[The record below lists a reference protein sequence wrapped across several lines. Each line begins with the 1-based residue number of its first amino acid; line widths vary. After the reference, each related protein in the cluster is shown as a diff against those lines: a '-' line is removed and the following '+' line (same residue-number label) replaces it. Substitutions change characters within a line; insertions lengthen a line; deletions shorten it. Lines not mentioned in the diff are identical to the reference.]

1 MIRRFFKNKKL
12 LAGLFLLLSGWLVG
26 GVLFFAGR
34 TSGSVRETKI
44 RDVASSQA
52 LLNKV
57 QEASAL
63 LPAETAPVTTVKV
76 PERKECTGIIERGET
91 LSSLLGDY
99 LSSHEICCL
108 AAQCEDTFSVKDIR
122 AGQPY
127 CMLFEDGAFRC
138 FTYEIDA
145 DEQLLINYEGE
156 KFKVSKTAIAYQ
168 VERSVISGT
177 ISSSLFLTIAELG
190 ERAELACRLADIFA
204 WDIDFMRD
212 LRPGD
217 SFRVL
222 IEKRYREGEF
232 AGYGTLL
239 AAEFVNRG
247 ETFQAIYYKDKEN
260 PAYYDR
266 NGRSLKKAFLKAP
279 LSYSRISSTY
289 SNRRYHP
296 ILNIYRPHRAI
307 DYAAPVGTPVRA
319 VAGGVVTQRSYD
331 RHNGNKI
338 RLRHANRYETTY
350 IHLSRFGRGIKVG
363 RKVEQGQV
371 IGYVGATGL
380 ATGPHLDFRVFKNG
394 RAINPLK
401 MEKIPSAPLPKKVLP
416 EFKLKVKEYFAA
428 LAGNPSGERARKQVP
443 VTDKEG

>member
-1 MIRRFFKNKKL
+1 MIREFFKHKKL
-12 LAGLFLLLSGWLVG
+12 LAGLFLLFSGWLVA
-26 GVLFFAGR
+26 GVLFFADR
-34 TSGSVRETKI
+34 TSGSVRRAEI
-44 RDVASSQA
+44 SDAASSRA
-52 LLNKV
+52 LLAKAQDV
-57 QEASAL
+57 
-63 LPAETAPVTTVKV
+63 TAPDTAVKV
-76 PERKECTGIIERGET
+76 PERKELTGIIAPGET

-99 LSSHEICCL
+99 LSGREICSL
-108 AAQCEDTFSVKDIR
+108 AEQCEATFPVKNIR
-122 AGQPY
+122 AGRAY
-127 CMLFEDGAFRC
+127 CLLFEDGSLKC

-145 DEQLLINYEGE
+145 DEQLLINYEDA
-156 KFKVSKTAIAYQ
+156 KFKVSKAAIAYQ
-168 VERSVISGT
+168 VERSVISGN

-222 IEKRYREGEF
+222 VEKRYRDGEF

-247 ETFQAIYYKDKEN
+247 KTFQAVYYNGKEG

-266 NGRSLKKAFLKAP
+266 NGHSLKKAFLKAP
-279 LSYSRISSTY
+279 LVYSRISSTY

-296 ILNIYRPHRAI
+296 LLNIYRPHRAI
-307 DYAAPVGTPVRA
+307 DYAAPVGTPVHA
-319 VAGGVVTQRSYD
+319 VAAGVVTQRSYD
-331 RHNGNKI
+331 RYNGNKV

-363 RKVEQGQV
+363 RKVEQGRI

-401 MEKIPSAPLPKKVLP
+401 MERIPSTPLPKKALP
-416 EFKLKVKEYFAA
+416 EFALKVKEYFAA
-428 LAGNPSGERARKQVP
+428 LAAHPSGERARKQVS
-443 VTDKEG
+443 VTDKKI

>member
-1 MIRRFFKNKKL
+1 MIKLFLTKKKL
-12 LAGLFLLLSGWLVG
+12 LVGVLLLLSGWMVAGFL
-26 GVLFFAGR
+26 LFAG
-34 TSGSVRETKI
+34 GSSEPSQVKKCT
-44 RDVASSQA
+44 DSSQ
-52 LLNKV
+52 NVVCEKV
-57 QEASAL
+57 QDPASKPLSEDSA
-63 LPAETAPVTTVKV
+63 AATEKV
-76 PERKECTGIIERGET
+76 VEIKELAGTIKRGET

-99 LSSHEICCL
+99 LNSHEICCL
-108 AAQCEDTFSVKDIR
+108 AEQCEDTFSVKDIR
-122 AGQPY
+122 AGRPY
-127 CMLFEDGAFRC
+127 CMLFEDGTFKC

-156 KFKVSKTAIAYQ
+156 KFKISKAAISYQ
-168 VERSVISGT
+168 IERSVISGT

-190 ERAELACRLADIFA
+190 ERAELACHLADIFA

-212 LRPGD
+212 LRQGD

-222 IEKRYREGEF
+222 VEKRYRDGKF
-232 AGYGTLL
+232 AGYGNLL

-247 ETFQAIYYKDKEN
+247 EAFHAVYYNDKDT

-266 NGRSLKKAFLKAP
+266 KGRSLKKAFLKAP
-279 LSYSRISSTY
+279 LTYSRISSTY

-296 ILNIYRPHRAI
+296 VLNIYRPHRAI
-307 DYAAPVGTPVRA
+307 DYAAPTGTPVRA
-319 VAGGVVTQRSYD
+319 VASGVVTQRSYD
-331 RHNGNKI
+331 RQNGNKV

-363 RKVEQGQV
+363 RKVDQGRV

-401 MEKIPSAPLPKKVLP
+401 MERIPSAPLPKKVLP
-416 EFKLKVKEYFAA
+416 EFNLKVKEYFAV
-428 LAGNPSGERARKQVP
+428 LDSHLSVERARKQVV

>member
-1 MIRRFFKNKKL
+1 
-12 LAGLFLLLSGWLVG
+12 
-26 GVLFFAGR
+26 
-34 TSGSVRETKI
+34 
-44 RDVASSQA
+44 
-52 LLNKV
+52 
-57 QEASAL
+57 
-63 LPAETAPVTTVKV
+63 
-76 PERKECTGIIERGET
+76 
-91 LSSLLGDY
+91 
-99 LSSHEICCL
+99 
-108 AAQCEDTFSVKDIR
+108 
-122 AGQPY
+122 
-127 CMLFEDGAFRC
+127 MLFEDGTFKC

-156 KFKVSKTAIAYQ
+156 KFKISKEAISYR

-177 ISSSLFLTIAELG
+177 ISSSLFLTVAELG
-190 ERAELACRLADIFA
+190 ERAKLACRLADIFA

-222 IEKRYREGEF
+222 IEKRYREGKF
-232 AGYGTLL
+232 AGYGNLL

-247 ETFQAIYYKDKEN
+247 EAFQAVYYNDKDT
-260 PAYYDR
+260 PAYYDFH
-266 NGRSLKKAFLKAP
+266 GRSLKKAFLKAP
-279 LSYSRISSTY
+279 LAYSRISSTY

-296 ILNIYRPHRAI
+296 VLNIYRPHRAI
-307 DYAAPVGTPVRA
+307 DYAAPTGTPVRA
-319 VAGGVVTQRSYD
+319 VASGVVTQRSYD
-331 RHNGNKI
+331 RQNGNKV

-363 RKVEQGQV
+363 RKVDQGRV

-416 EFKLKVKEYFAA
+416 EFNLKVKEYFAA
-428 LAGNPSGERARKQVP
+428 LDNHLPGERARKQVAA
-443 VTDKEG
+443 TDREG

>member
-1 MIRRFFKNKKL
+1 MIKL
-12 LAGLFLLLSGWLVG
+12 LLTKKKFLAGTALLLSGWLVAG
-26 GVLFFAGR
+26 FLLFTGWSPANKAPN
-34 TSGSVRETKI
+34 SSKNIVRENLS
-44 RDVASSQA
+44 VPVQP
-52 LLNKV
+52 LL
-57 QEASAL
+57 EESG
-63 LPAETAPVTTVKV
+63 AESEKEVEVKELAGTVK
-76 PERKECTGIIERGET
+76 RGET

-108 AAQCEDTFSVKDIR
+108 AEQCEDTFSVKDIR
-122 AGQPY
+122 AGRPY
-127 CMLFEDGAFRC
+127 CMLFEDGTFKC

-156 KFKVSKTAIAYQ
+156 IFKISKEAISYR
-168 VERSVISGT
+168 VERSVVSGAISG
-177 ISSSLFLTIAELG
+177 SLFLTVAELG
-190 ERAELACRLADIFA
+190 EGAELACRLSDIFA

-212 LRPGD
+212 LRQGD

-222 IEKRYREGEF
+222 VEKRYRDGEF
-232 AGYGTLL
+232 AGYGNLL

-247 ETFQAIYYKDKEN
+247 EVFHAVYYKDEDTS
-260 PAYYDR
+260 AYYDL

-279 LSYSRISSTY
+279 LVYSHISSTY
-289 SNRRYHP
+289 SNRRFHP
-296 ILNIYRPHRAI
+296 VLNIYRPHRAI
-307 DYAAPVGTPVRA
+307 DYAAPTGTPVRA
-319 VAGGVVTQRSYD
+319 VASGVVTQRSYD
-331 RHNGNKI
+331 RQNGNKI

-363 RKVEQGQV
+363 RKVDQGRV

-416 EFKLKVKEYFAA
+416 EFNLKVKEYFAA
-428 LAGNPSGERARKQVP
+428 LDSHPSVERMQKQFAS
-443 VTDKEG
+443 TDKEG

>member
-1 MIRRFFKNKKL
+1 MIKLILTKKKL
-12 LAGLFLLLSGWLVG
+12 MAGVLLLLSGWLVA
-26 GVLFFAGR
+26 GVLLFSGR
-34 TSGSVRETKI
+34 AFESVTAAKVVNQSQDIVREKLP
-44 RDVASSQA
+44 DPVSQPLSGLA
-52 LLNKV
+52 EAATEKAVEIKELNGTIK
-57 QEASAL
+57 
-63 LPAETAPVTTVKV
+63 
-76 PERKECTGIIERGET
+76 RGET

-99 LSSHEICCL
+99 LSSHEICNL
-108 AAQCEDTFSVKDIR
+108 AELCEETFSVKDIR
-122 AGQPY
+122 AGRPY
-127 CMLFEDGAFRC
+127 CMLFEDGTFKC

-156 KFKVSKTAIAYQ
+156 KFKVTKEAISYQ
-168 VERSVISGT
+168 IERSVIAGT
-177 ISSSLFLTIAELG
+177 ISGSLFLTIAELG
-190 ERAELACRLADIFA
+190 ERAELACQLADIFA

-222 IEKRYREGEF
+222 VEKRYREGEF
-232 AGYGTLL
+232 AGYGNLL

-247 ETFQAIYYKDKEN
+247 EVFHAVYYKDRETS
-260 PAYYDR
+260 AYYDLK
-266 NGRSLKKAFLKAP
+266 GRSLKKAFLKAP
-279 LSYSRISSTY
+279 LAYSRISSTY

-296 ILNIYRPHRAI
+296 VLNIYRPHRAI
-307 DYAAPVGTPVRA
+307 DYAAPTGTPVRA
-319 VAGGVVTQRSYD
+319 VASGVVTQRSYD
-331 RHNGNKI
+331 RQNGNKV

-363 RKVEQGQV
+363 RKVDQGRV

-416 EFKLKVKEYFAA
+416 AFKLKVKEYFAA
-428 LAGNPSGERARKQVP
+428 LDRGMSVERARKQVA